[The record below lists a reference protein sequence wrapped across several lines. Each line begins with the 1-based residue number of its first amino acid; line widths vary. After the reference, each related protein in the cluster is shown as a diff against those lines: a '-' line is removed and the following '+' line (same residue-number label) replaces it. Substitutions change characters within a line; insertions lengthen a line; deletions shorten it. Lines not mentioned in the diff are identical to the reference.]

1 MTPADQARF
10 NRPTHMALTHTALAH
25 TALAHTASSHTALA
39 HTDLAYTA
47 PPDDAPLHLHVG
59 GGGP

>member
-10 NRPTHMALTHTALAH
+10 NRPTHMALAYTALP
-25 TALAHTASSHTALA
+25 HTALA

-47 PPDDAPLHLHVG
+47 PPQLHVG